1 MAIFSVPYMML
12 ADCRN
17 TAAEIELVVTNLN
30 IYQLQEFVENNRKE
44 HKGQRIVLNVG
55 HVDSK
60 NAELCSRTIDSIYAE
75 DIIIKTDYSLFH
87 FYTENYDKKWNVRY
101 MDICRNWD
109 EYYEILTGKVFTEIR
124 IGGELLF
131 DLVDV
136 EAMAKRYKKKLCVPA
151 NMAIGPEDERFY
163 LASFVRPEDISWYEE
178 YIDIFELSST
188 RWADATAL
196 DTVYDIYTKDKRWD
210 GPLNTLIIANDKLND
225 KLGTIEGN
233 RLLNDWSKYRL
244 NCGRVC
250 MKGHSCR
257 ICPSQ
262 LSIADSLKQAGVV
275 FVREQ
280 KEKKENEV

>member
-17 TAAEIELVVTNLN
+17 TAAEIELIVTNLN
-30 IYQLQEFVENNRKE
+30 IYQLQGFVEDNRKE

-55 HVDSK
+55 HVDSE
-60 NAELCSRTIDSIYAE
+60 NVELYSRTIDSIYAE
-75 DIIIKTDYSLFH
+75 DIIIKTDYSLFQS
-87 FYTENYDKKWNVRY
+87 YTENYNKKWNVRF
-101 MDICRNWD
+101 MNICRNWD
-109 EYYEILTGKVFTEIR
+109 EYYEILTEKVFTEIR

-136 EAMAKRYKKKLCVPA
+136 EAMAKRYKKKLSVPA

-163 LASFVRPEDISWYEE
+163 LASFIRPEDISWYEE

-210 GPLNTLIIANDKLND
+210 GPLDTLIIGNDKLS
-225 KLGTIEGN
+225 TIEGN

-280 KEKKENEV
+280 KENKENEV